1 MRKGQARRLF
11 QKGYIYT
18 LISPRVRPDPLLLPG
33 SGFTKDR
40 GDDSETGGRKRFLET
55 LFLVFVRTV
64 SLGSEPS
71 FCNYA
76 FGLLASPT
84 SLEPPRVAGVRSRG

>member
-1 MRKGQARRLF
+1 M
-11 QKGYIYT
+11 
-18 LISPRVRPDPLLLPG
+18 LLLG

-40 GDDSETGGRKRFLET
+40 EDDSVTGRRKRFFVLEM
-55 LFLVFVRTV
+55 LFLIFVHTP

-71 FCNYA
+71 FYDHT

-84 SLEPPRVAGVRSRG
+84 FLEPPRVAGVLSRVGSSL